1 MGKGSDPSGPTI
13 IEIDKEKVDELDIE
27 IPVLSPSIIREYKNL
42 EELNVQEFDF
52 TPVELKEFTAEE
64 QKYSTTRYS

>member
-42 EELNVQEFDF
+42 EELDVQEFEF
-52 TPVELKEFTAEE
+52 APVELKNLL
-64 QKYSTTRYS
+64 